1 MDRNHLRPL
10 VGVSLAL
17 AMWAVNSLQPIA
29 APGEVVL
36 ERFVAR
42 AANVDDASAATS
54 PVEIMIE
61 RWSTDKEVAALGS
74 TLSKGGPATL
84 LPALQQTWQRAG
96 VVLTPGIIGAGSRAR
111 TRRARNLMF
120 AHSINTAAG
129 RQIVVAAYEHL
140 ALGELPVDPRHLK
153 PEFMLLDIR
162 FGADGKGIGKVGLA
176 TSVAVNERTKLIE
189 VHDFAGQPVRLSAVR
204 SEKP

>member
-1 MDRNHLRPL
+1 MHLKQFRPL

-17 AMWAVNSLQPIA
+17 AMWAVNSMQPIA
-29 APGEVVL
+29 ARGEVVL

-42 AANVDDASAATS
+42 AANVEDASEATS

-61 RWSTDKEVAALGS
+61 RWSTDKEVAALGT
-74 TLSKGGPATL
+74 TLSKGGSGTL

-96 VVLTPGIIGAGSRAR
+96 VMLTPGIIGAGSRAR

-120 AHSINTAAG
+120 AHSINTATG

-140 ALGELPVDPRHLK
+140 ALGELPVDPRNVK

-162 FGADGKGIGKVGLA
+162 FGADGQGIGKVGLA
-176 TSVAVNERTKLIE
+176 TSVALNETTKLIE
-189 VHDFAGQPVRLSAVR
+189 VHDFAAQPVRLSGVR
-204 SEKP
+204 SAKP